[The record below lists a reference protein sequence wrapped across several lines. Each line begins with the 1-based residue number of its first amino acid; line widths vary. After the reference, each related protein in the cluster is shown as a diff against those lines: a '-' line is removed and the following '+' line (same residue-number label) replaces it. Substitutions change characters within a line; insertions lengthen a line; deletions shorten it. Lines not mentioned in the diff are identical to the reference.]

1 MKPYAIG
8 LYEKAIPGDFS
19 FRDKLICAKECGYD
33 FLEISIDE
41 TDAKLSRLDW
51 SAEERLQ
58 LVNTTK
64 EVGLPIRSMCLSGH
78 RKYPFGDPDPAVRA
92 RSLEIMEKAGI
103 LADDLGVRI
112 IQLAGYDV
120 YYKEGTE
127 ETRKLFEENLAKAT
141 AMAACRGIVLGFET
155 METPFMNTTE
165 KSMYYVN
172 KINSPWLGVYPDSGN
187 LTNASLDYGTT
198 VPDDLETGRGH
209 IFALHLKETVPG
221 KFREI
226 PFLTGHVDFDAV
238 VKKAWELG
246 IRRFVTEMWYV
257 GQDSWKEDIK
267 FANRSMSAV
276 IDKYANA

>member
-19 FRDKLICAKECGYD
+19 FRDKLLCAKECGYD

-58 LVNTTK
+58 LVNTMK

-92 RSLEIMEKAGI
+92 RSLEIMEKAVI

-141 AMAACRGIVLGFET
+141 AMAACRGIVEQYLLFG
-155 METPFMNTTE
+155 
-165 KSMYYVN
+165 KS
-172 KINSPWLGVYPDSGN
+172 ISSR
-187 LTNASLDYGTT
+187 
-198 VPDDLETGRGH
+198 TGIH
-209 IFALHLKETVPG
+209 PG
-221 KFREI
+221 KRSCI
-226 PFLTGHVDFDAV
+226 
-238 VKKAWELG
+238 
-246 IRRFVTEMWYV
+246 IRVRHITDMQYAI
-257 GQDSWKEDIK
+257 S
-267 FANRSMSAV
+267 FANTLV
-276 IDKYANA
+276 PIGEG